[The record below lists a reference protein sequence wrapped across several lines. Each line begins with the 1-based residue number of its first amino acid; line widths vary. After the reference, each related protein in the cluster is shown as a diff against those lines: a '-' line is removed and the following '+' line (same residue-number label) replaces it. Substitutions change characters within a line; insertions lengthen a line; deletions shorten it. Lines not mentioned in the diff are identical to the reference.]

1 MPKYTPPLSFR
12 RSHQR
17 GLTLVELMIAVLL
30 GLLVVAAGMG
40 LLLSNRKTYGTT
52 TAVGR
57 IQENQRVAFEL
68 LSADIRSAGDYPC
81 LALSIPGRVVAHVDK
96 ASFDETL
103 FNKQRDGLEGED
115 NGIIIYSSD
124 NERGSYL
131 DASETMGYRYAVV
144 KHDTPE
150 EPVEVF
156 DATLFATR
164 PDSPKNMVV
173 CNADRAVVFNASS
186 VESNN
191 KIIKHEVSA
200 GNCGK
205 AFIFDP
211 NNSENLWNALDTGK
225 CSNTVASKNGRNRY
239 CFGSNAQAGEN
250 GCDRAGN
257 SPAFVVSMA
266 ESDTK
271 IHWKLQDSKLR
282 RNNEEIIDGVVD
294 MELAYRLH
302 GETDYKSASNVD
314 SKKWGRVDSVHV
326 KITFEATG
334 ESGLD
339 KQGTG
344 GQNLRRVMEGYVAI
358 RNKLRNQADST

>member
-1 MPKYTPPLSFR
+1 MPKHTPPLSFR

-52 TAVGR
+52 TAVSR

-81 LALSIPGRVVAHVDK
+81 LALSIPGRVVAHVNK

-103 FNKQRDGLEGED
+103 FNKQRDGLEGKD
-115 NGIIIYSSD
+115 DGVIIYSSD

-131 DASETMGYRYAVV
+131 DASEIMGYRYAVV
-144 KHDTPE
+144 KHDNPE
-150 EPVEVF
+150 DPVEVF
-156 DATLFATR
+156 DANLFKTR
-164 PDSPKNMVV
+164 DRSREKMVL
-173 CNADRAVVFNASS
+173 CNADRAVVFNASR
-186 VESNN
+186 VEDN
-191 KIIKHEVSA
+191 KIHHEIDA

-205 AFIFDP
+205 AFIYDP
-211 NNSENLWNALDTGK
+211 SNSENLWNALDTGK
-225 CSNTVASKNGRNRY
+225 CSNAVASKNGQNRY
-239 CFGSNAQAGEN
+239 CFGSNAKAGEN

-271 IHWKLQDSKLR
+271 IHWNLIDGRLR
-282 RNNEEIIDGVVD
+282 RNNEEIVDGVAE
-294 MELAYRLH
+294 MELTYRLH
-302 GETDYKSASNVD
+302 GETDYKAAANVAAE
-314 SKKWGRVDSVHV
+314 KWGRVDSVYV
-326 KITFEATG
+326 QITFEATG
-334 ESGLD
+334 ESSMD
-339 KQGTG
+339 RQGTG

-358 RNKLRNQADST
+358 RNKLRNQTD